1 MKLATLSAAAL
12 VAVVAVTAAPAT
24 AKRRPP
30 DPTAMILG
38 DLSTAARC
46 TEKASPF
53 RPWCIAADGWA
64 TGTAAKLPVGKVLV
78 GITIR
83 RTTAATGSAWD
94 LAADPTIGLA
104 SLTVR
109 RDGPALELRITDINP
124 TQDDEKPQIAEA
136 LGNLSTVLKGR
147 GNTVLVPPPLAKY
160 LKSLGKKSGHFATK
174 GARGWTWSAGKDMP
188 LGELRKV
195 GKFWVAIETPTTGAD
210 GRFISVF
217 TEKWK

>member
-1 MKLATLSAAAL
+1 MKLATLTAAAL

-30 DPTAMILG
+30 DPTANLL
-38 DLSTAARC
+38 DELSTAARC

-83 RTTAATGSAWD
+83 RTLAATAPWD
-94 LAADPTIGLA
+94 LSTDATIGFAALV
-104 SLTVR
+104 VR
-109 RDGPALELRITDINP
+109 RDGPALELRVTDINP
-124 TQDDEKPQIAEA
+124 TKDDEKPQIASA
-136 LGNLSTVLKGR
+136 LANVSTVLKGK
-147 GNTVLVPPPLAKY
+147 GSTVKVPPPLAAY
-160 LKSLGKKSGHFATK
+160 LKSLSKKSGHFATK
-174 GARGWTWSAGKDMP
+174 GAAGWTWNAGKDMP

-195 GKFWVAIETPTTGAD
+195 GKYWVAIETPTTGAD

>member
-1 MKLATLSAAAL
+1 MKLATLTAAAL

-24 AKRRPP
+24 AKRRNP
-30 DPTAMILG
+30 DPTAMLLG
-38 DLSTAARC
+38 ELSTAARC

-53 RPWCIAADGWA
+53 RPWCVAADGWA

-83 RTTAATGSAWD
+83 RTVGAAGPWD
-94 LAADPTIGLA
+94 LAADPSIGLA
-104 SLTVR
+104 ALVVR
-109 RDGPALELRITDINP
+109 RDGPALELRITDIKP
-124 TQDDEKPQIAEA
+124 TQDDEQPQIAEA
-136 LGNLSTVLKGR
+136 LFNVSAVLKGK
-147 GNTVLVPPPLAKY
+147 GSTAKLSKHLGAY

-174 GARGWTWSAGKDMP
+174 GATGWTWSAGKDMP
-188 LGELRKV
+188 TGELRKV

-210 GRFISVF
+210 GRFITIL